1 MFGLGL
7 TFFGVLRTSLGLL
20 RSFLCVLFALLPS
33 RFHGAYLVLPTLI
46 HRHHE
51 IGEGVCA
58 LDLRHVELRSPLEIG
73 LPLGMWASSLV
84 DSHTDSPTPPD
95 SDSVAAVRAGQ

>member
-58 LDLRHVELRSPLEIG
+58 LDLRHVELAASAVRTARSRLE
-73 LPLGMWASSLV
+73 LV
-84 DSHTDSPTPPD
+84 PTPEA
-95 SDSVAAVRAGQ
+95 SMLC